1 MRCPF
6 AEKDFEEIILERE
19 RQARVVMAMIFSWII
34 LILLIAGS
42 FIFIF
47 QEALWKYLRIE

>member
-6 AEKDFEEIILERE
+6 AEKDFGEIILERE
-19 RQARVVMAMIFSWII
+19 RQAGVVVTMILSWVI
-34 LILLIAGS
+34 LILLIVGS

-47 QEALWKYLRIE
+47 

>member
-6 AEKDFEEIILERE
+6 AEKDFEEIIFERE
-19 RQARVVMAMIFSWII
+19 RQAGVVMAMIFSWIT
-34 LILLIAGS
+34 LILLIVGS

-47 QEALWKYLRIE
+47 

>member
-19 RQARVVMAMIFSWII
+19 RQAGVVIPIVLSSIVS
-34 LILLIAGS
+34 ILLIIGF

-47 QEALWKYLRIE
+47 

>member
-47 QEALWKYLRIE
+47 

>member
-19 RQARVVMAMIFSWII
+19 RQAGVVATMILSWVI
-34 LILLIAGS
+34 LILLIVGF

-47 QEALWKYLRIE
+47 QEASWKYLRIG